1 MSGGTFARVLA
12 ALVLIGVLVA
22 IGVGVY
28 NAGVSA
34 GLATQVVAPSGA
46 PAVYYPGPYAWHGW
60 GWGFGFFGIFF
71 WILGIFLIFGLLRAI
86 FGWGRW
92 GGRGYRDWSHKPNGY
107 GGYGGPQ
114 SHFDEWHR
122 RSHES
127 EGGSGGQPGSSGP
140 PPGSGS

>member
-1 MSGGTFARVLA
+1 MGGTFARVLA
-12 ALVLIGVLVA
+12 TLLLIGLIVA
-22 IGVGVY
+22 IGAGVY

-34 GLATQVVAPSGA
+34 GLAQTVAAPSGA
-46 PAVYYPGPYAWHGW
+46 PVAYYPGPYALHGW

-114 SHFDEWHR
+114 AHFDEWHR